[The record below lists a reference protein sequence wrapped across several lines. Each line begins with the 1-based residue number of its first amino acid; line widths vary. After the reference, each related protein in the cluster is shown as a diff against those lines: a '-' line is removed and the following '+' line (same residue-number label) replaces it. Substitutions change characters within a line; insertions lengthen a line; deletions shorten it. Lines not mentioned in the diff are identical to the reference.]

1 MIERSLIRLKCIPFP
16 INFLLILDELNR
28 KSVEAIQASLFLL
41 CLDGPASHLSARNA
55 ATLDA
60 LKIVHGGGSKGSSG
74 NRWFD
79 KAIEVRK
86 CLYALY
92 DICARIVN

>member
-86 CLYALY
+86 CFYALY

>member
-1 MIERSLIRLKCIPFP
+1 MLNRSLIRLKFIPFS

-28 KSVEAIQASLFLL
+28 KSVEAIQSSLFLL

-60 LKIVHGGGSKGSSG
+60 IKLVHGGGSKGSSG

-79 KAIEVRK
+79 KAIEVRR
-86 CLYALY
+86 CLYFLL
-92 DICARIVN
+92 

>member
-1 MIERSLIRLKCIPFP
+1 M
-16 INFLLILDELNR
+16 NFKLVSDELNQ
-28 KSVEAIQASLFLL
+28 KSVEAIQTSLFLL

-79 KAIEVRK
+79 KTIEVRK
-86 CLYALY
+86 CLYCY
-92 DICARIVN
+92 IT

>member
-1 MIERSLIRLKCIPFP
+1 MLDRSLIRLKCIPFS

-28 KSVEAIQASLFLL
+28 KSVEAIETSLFLL

-55 ATLDA
+55 ASLDA
-60 LKIVHGGGSKGSSG
+60 IKIVHGGGSKGSSG

-79 KAIEVRK
+79 KTVEVRR
-86 CLYALY
+86 CLYCL
-92 DICARIVN
+92 I